1 MKFKRETLD
10 WDAERI
16 SILFNLFHV
25 SYRVAIIDTG
35 RTTVDSFS
43 RILPYKC
50 FHRRVFPITLRFAE
64 LKRA

>member
-25 SYRVAIIDTG
+25 SYRVAIIDKVG
-35 RTTVDSFS
+35 LPSIAFLD
-43 RILPYKC
+43 LPYKC